1 MSVELPTPGARPVC
15 ACHDYPAMTPARQH
29 IQLACREIA
38 RGGVIAYPTEG
49 VYGLGCDPRNL
60 DAVDTLLSLK
70 ARSASKGLI
79 LLAASLDQLMPFIA
93 PLSQRLRRELDST
106 WPGPVTWLLPAR
118 QGVADVLTGARPTI
132 AVRVT
137 DHPVARAL
145 CEEAGTA
152 LVSTSAN
159 ISGRAP
165 ALTAADVR
173 LQFGDALDY
182 VVSGELGGLNGP
194 TEIRDGQTGA
204 ILRPLTPPK
213 TAPAPD
219 E

>member
-1 MSVELPTPGARPVC
+1 M
-15 ACHDYPAMTPARQH
+15 PARFH
-29 IQLACREIA
+29 IQLACRAIA

-49 VYGLGCDPRNL
+49 VFGLGCDPSNAL
-60 DAVDTLLSLK
+60 AVDTLLSLK
-70 ARSASKGLI
+70 ARSTSKGLI
-79 LLAASLDQLMPFIA
+79 LLAASLDQLTPFLASIE
-93 PLSQRLRRELDST
+93 PKLRASLARS

-118 QGVADVLTGARPTI
+118 KGVPDYLTGARPTI

-145 CEEAGTA
+145 CQGAGTA

-165 ALTAADVR
+165 ALNPTAVR

-182 VVSGELGGLNGP
+182 VVSGALGGLSGP

-204 ILRPLTPPK
+204 VLRPLTLPIRHPP
-213 TAPAPD
+213 A
-219 E
+219 